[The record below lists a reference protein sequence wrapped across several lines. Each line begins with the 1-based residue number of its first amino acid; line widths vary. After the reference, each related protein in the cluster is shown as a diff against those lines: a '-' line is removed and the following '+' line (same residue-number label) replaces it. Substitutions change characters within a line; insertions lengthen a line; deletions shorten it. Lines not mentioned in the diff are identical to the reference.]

1 LRNSARRLL
10 TCSID
15 EYNFEHFRANHLLG
29 NALAII
35 EKRGVRPGVVA
46 PDFELPHVGG
56 GKLRLS

>member
-1 LRNSARRLL
+1 LL

-29 NALAII
+29 NALAIM